1 MLELQKRLAR
11 EAAREERMPSAHEAA
26 KVMEEEGAAA

>member
-11 EAAREERMPSAHEAA
+11 EAAREERMPSTRQQ
-26 KVMEEEGAAA
+26 K